1 MISYY
6 NLSTHYS
13 SDSIVQLACVWLEYS
28 EESLKIT
35 HRLLMILNLFSSS
48 LVLCILCLG
57 ASCKITFFEQAK
69 GLKKE
74 GGLKIDSLK
83 KGA

>member
-6 NLSTHYS
+6 NLNTDYS

-28 EESLKIT
+28 KESLKIT
-35 HRLLMILNLFSSS
+35 HRLLMILHLFSSC
-48 LVLCILCLG
+48 LVLCILSLD
-57 ASCKITFFEQAK
+57 ASCEITFFEQAN
-69 GLKKE
+69 GLKKG